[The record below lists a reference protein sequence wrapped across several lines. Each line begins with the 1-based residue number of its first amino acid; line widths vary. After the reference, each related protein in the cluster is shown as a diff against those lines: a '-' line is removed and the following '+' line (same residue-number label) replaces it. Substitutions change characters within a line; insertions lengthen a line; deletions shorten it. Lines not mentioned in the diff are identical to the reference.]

1 MPEGDTIF
9 RTARAL
15 NRALTGQ
22 PVAYFDSSLAALA
35 QANDQ
40 TPFTGQTITK
50 VESRGKW
57 LLIHIANPQTPEA
70 PAEAARRKRPV
81 TRARLQPGQPIAEKK
96 EGASAPAT
104 AHPSERILATHMLMS
119 GSWHLYQP
127 GDPWQDKDANA
138 RIILEVA
145 DYQAV
150 GFRVPVARI
159 YTPQTLARDKKI
171 PHRPRRPPRRLRRP
185 SRYRPSPRPHN
196 DELGDAI
203 LRQDVLAGVG
213 NVFKSEICFT
223 LKLNP
228 FRKVSTLTKRQ
239 AKQIVETAQKLLAAN
254 VLEDSDNLIVTYSGR
269 NRRTTGASRSRRQ
282 PLGLRPQRRALPHL
296 PNPHPARPPRPQR
309 KKHLLVP
316 PLPAGRPSLSHSM
329 ILLPDP
335 PLTPIAPTTLP
346 SFFSGMPPAKIM
358 ILPSFE
364 A

>member
-15 NRALTGQ
+15 HRALAGK
-22 PVAYFDSSLAALA
+22 PIVYFDSGLA
-35 QANDQ
+35 QIAQAHDQ
-40 TPFTGQTITK
+40 APFTGQTVTS

-57 LLIHIANPQTPEA
+57 LLIHFSGG
-70 PAEAARRKRPV
+70 V
-81 TRARLQPGQPIAEKK
+81 
-96 EGASAPAT
+96 
-104 AHPSERILATHMLMS
+104 ILATHMLMS

-138 RIILEVA
+138 RILLEVA

-150 GFRVPVARI
+150 GFRIPVAKI

-171 PHRPRRPPRRLRRP
+171 PKHDRDVLHADFDAKAAIDRLLAR
-185 SRYRPSPRPHN
+185 SN

-213 NVFKSEICFT
+213 NVFKSEICFV

-269 NRRTTGASRSRRQ
+269 KRRTTGAADPGDNLWVYGRKNEPCRICQTPIQRALQGRNARSTYWCPHCQ
-282 PLGLRPQRRALPHL
+282 PL
-296 PNPHPARPPRPQR
+296 AR
-309 KKHLLVP
+309 
-316 PLPAGRPSLSHSM
+316 
-329 ILLPDP
+329 
-335 PLTPIAPTTLP
+335 
-346 SFFSGMPPAKIM
+346 
-358 ILPSFE
+358 
-364 A
+364 